1 MKKKI
6 IITATLFQPIDI
18 FLGKLINKLS
28 ENNQIIIITNNIYHE
43 TRNINLNN
51 DISLVEFGFVRKP
64 NLISDL
70 FILLRL
76 IFYFKKLDNFI
87 VLTITPKASFLTAL
101 SNFILFKKFKI
112 FSYVT
117 GQVWVTKKN
126 PYKFLLKLID
136 LFIFKNTSILFV
148 DSEAQLN
155 FLKDNGFNSTSLK
168 LINNGSICGVNPN
181 IFKKNNSQTDQFLKD
196 FSLEKNTIKI
206 IYIGRINIDKG
217 INLLID
223 TFIELNTKYKNL
235 CLFLVSSIIEDN
247 QINLNKHPN
256 IRLVQKRINNP
267 EFFLSNSDIFCLP
280 SFREGFGVSVI
291 EASSCELPVVTSNI
305 YGLKDCMIDGYTG
318 LKFDLSIKND
328 LYNKLEILIQNQSL
342 REVLGKNGRSFVI
355 KKFNENE
362 VIEFQF
368 NEIKKYI

>member
-1 MKKKI
+1 M
-6 IITATLFQPIDI
+6 
-18 FLGKLINKLS
+18 
-28 ENNQIIIITNNIYHE
+28 
-43 TRNINLNN
+43 
-51 DISLVEFGFVRKP
+51 
-64 NLISDL
+64 
-70 FILLRL
+70 
-76 IFYFKKLDNFI
+76 
-87 VLTITPKASFLTAL
+87 
-101 SNFILFKKFKI
+101 
-112 FSYVT
+112 
-117 GQVWVTKKN
+117 
-126 PYKFLLKLID
+126 
-136 LFIFKNTSILFV
+136 
-148 DSEAQLN
+148 
-155 FLKDNGFNSTSLK
+155 
-168 LINNGSICGVNPN
+168 
-181 IFKKNNSQTDQFLKD
+181 
-196 FSLEKNTIKI
+196 
-206 IYIGRINIDKG
+206 
-217 INLLID
+217 
-223 TFIELNTKYKNL
+223 
-235 CLFLVSSIIEDN
+235 
-247 QINLNKHPN
+247 NKHPN